1 MRSQNLACKFFAPCL
16 QDHHEDVKSMV
27 EGLEFGSPKVTVL
40 IASNASIL
48 YIALTS
54 TSVHPR
60 QRVEKSGR
68 KTETTLYGCQ
78 EPVECRRD
86 GLIFGAN
93 VGNP

>member
-1 MRSQNLACKFFAPCL
+1 MRSQNLACKFFATCL
-16 QDHHEDVKSMV
+16 QDHHEGVKSMV

-40 IASNASIL
+40 IASIL
-48 YIALTS
+48 YIALTCS
-54 TSVHPR
+54 IHPR